1 MIIIFFLLILTMA
14 MFAFREPII
23 SDLSIPAKSIYIVL
37 LVALMTISPYL
48 MLRAVMVPNSTRVA
62 TIYVTGDEKSLFQDN
77 DTKQYF
83 TTEVVMWNPWDSTR
97 RNYVDTITAEQYI
110 AAYNELQELSS
121 KID

>member
-1 MIIIFFLLILTMA
+1 MIVIFFLLILTMA
-14 MFAFREPII
+14 LFAFREPIM

-37 LVALMTISPYL
+37 LVALMAISPYL

-83 TTEVVMWNPWDSTR
+83 TTEVVMWNPWDSTL
-97 RNYVDTITAEQYI
+97 RNYVDTSTAEQYI
-110 AAYNELQELSS
+110 AAYNELQELSA
-121 KID
+121 KIN